1 MIDVDVA
8 PDAERVGIVVS
19 FAPDG
24 VSYGGWCQVAIA
36 D

>member
-1 MIDVDVA
+1 VIDVDVA

-24 VSYGGWCQVAIA
+24 VS
-36 D
+36 